1 MAWVLNLAIDA
12 KFAPT
17 ERPGFQFN
25 KKGGV
30 QIGTPP
36 QIKKVST

>member
-1 MAWVLNLAIDA
+1 MAWVLNLAIDT

-17 ERPGFQFN
+17 ERPVSN
-25 KKGGV
+25 STKKGGV

-36 QIKKVST
+36 QIKKGST